1 MAVSEGT
8 IIQDGE
14 NVTNVE
20 SFSKPKYEKCQHQKL
35 GSRCCRIYEIRPK
48 ACVNFTCAWLQGLG
62 SKKDRPDLS
71 GIVFTQED
79 TILGQTLLGLE
90 TRPGLATPQHPV
102 VQLALQTADKF
113 DLGVI
118 IGGVEKRNIL
128 RIPRGKEAKV
138 ALALQVATG
147 MNLGL
152 NIQRIPRWQEP

>member
-1 MAVSEGT
+1 VKVELTRKCGSCSACCYVMAVSEGT

-113 DLGVI
+113 DLGV
-118 IGGVEKRNIL
+118 VSSECFSSL
-128 RIPRGKEAKV
+128 HH
-138 ALALQVATG
+138 Q
-147 MNLGL
+147 
-152 NIQRIPRWQEP
+152 